1 MSNPEII
8 NEGEEKAYSDSGVD
22 LTLIDWML
30 SLTPTERLVALQNNI
45 NTIMR
50 LTRFTKLGE

>member
-1 MSNPEII
+1 MSKAEIV

-50 LTRFTKLGE
+50 LRSENN